1 MHLRSLCARGYA
13 RGDRVRIR
21 PQRRESPRLP
31 VLYPI
36 IVVVLA
42 GIIMLGFVLFE
53 RRHARE
59 IVHDRSRAEPQ
70 PGRDSTAARHRR

>member
-1 MHLRSLCARGYA
+1 
-13 RGDRVRIR
+13 
-21 PQRRESPRLP
+21 

>member
-1 MHLRSLCARGYA
+1 
-13 RGDRVRIR
+13 
-21 PQRRESPRLP
+21 

-53 RRHARE
+53 RRRARE
-59 IVHDRSRAEPQ
+59 IQSDRSRAEPQ
-70 PGRDSTAARHRR
+70 PGRDSTSWRRGR